1 MAQEN
6 KGSFIRWQQITRD
19 QFTAVANLVLAL
31 ATGLLAFQS
40 SLLLDHKLTS
50 CCAYGFAIASLLFLA
65 ASVVFA
71 LFCSVNRLHDFRL
84 TAKIARRRE
93 EGETNLQELRDEAN
107 SLGSF
112 SWGLFWFQLTF
123 FGLGAGCTALSVI
136 IQVWP
141 HAL

>member
-1 MAQEN
+1 MVQEN
-6 KGSFIRWQQITRD
+6 KDSFTRWQQITRD
-19 QFTAVANLVLAL
+19 QFTSIANLVLAL

-40 SLLLDHKLTS
+40 TLLLDHKLAY
-50 CCAYGFAIASLLFLA
+50 CCAYGLAIASLFLLT

-71 LFCSVNRLHDFRL
+71 LFCAVNRLLDFRL

-93 EGETNLQELRDEAN
+93 EGKTDLEVLRDEAN

-112 SWGLFWFQLTF
+112 SWGLFWFQLTL

>member
-1 MAQEN
+1 MVQEN
-6 KGSFIRWQQITRD
+6 KDSFTRWQQITRD
-19 QFTAVANLVLAL
+19 QFTSIANLVLAL

-40 SLLLDHKLTS
+40 TLLLDHKLAY
-50 CCAYGFAIASLLFLA
+50 CCAYGFAIASLFLLT

-71 LFCSVNRLHDFRL
+71 LFCAVNRLLDFRL

-93 EGETNLQELRDEAN
+93 EGKTDLEELRDEAN

-112 SWGLFWFQLTF
+112 SWGLFWFQLTL

>member
-6 KGSFIRWQQITRD
+6 KGSFVRWQQITRD
-19 QFTAVANLVLAL
+19 QFTSVANLVFVL

-40 SLLLDHKLTS
+40 NMLLNHKFTY
-50 CCAYGFAIASLLFLA
+50 CCAYGFAIASLFLLA

-71 LFCSVNRLHDFRL
+71 LFCAVNRLRDFRL
-84 TAKIARRRE
+84 TANIARCSE
-93 EGETNLQELRDEAN
+93 KEKTDLEELRGEAN
-107 SLGSF
+107 SLGSL
-112 SWGLFWFQLTF
+112 SWALFWIQLTF

-136 IQVWP
+136 IQIWP